1 MIWFDLDQG
10 DHVATDLGTALSQ
23 RPLPPPTHRAT
34 RDRTRPRLVVVSSDT
49 ETVQLLRDTLA
60 DSYEISA
67 LTQPPS
73 ITAIDASDPDV
84 VIVGMRRGGL
94 TADQI
99 VALASRH
106 MRLRSVPIV
115 VMSGDPNLLHDAGR
129 LSSFPGVSF
138 VLLPFDVETIRSV
151 IDSVVRTSAVPRSIR
166 LPDMCPHGFDVA
178 DEHCRRCS

>member
-1 MIWFDLDQG
+1 LATNIG
-10 DHVATDLGTALSQ
+10 VAPSP
-23 RPLPPPTHRAT
+23 RPLTAPTRGTPRLNA
-34 RDRTRPRLVVVSSDT
+34 RPRLVVVSSDA
-49 ETVQLLRDTLA
+49 EIVQLLRDTLA
-60 DSYEISA
+60 NRYEISA
-67 LTQPPS
+67 LTEPPS
-73 ITAIDASDPDV
+73 ITAIDSRNPDV
-84 VIVGMRRGGL
+84 VIVGVRRGGL
-94 TADQI
+94 TADEI
-99 VALASRH
+99 VAMASRH

-151 IDSVVRTSAVPRSIR
+151 VDSAVRQNAMPRSIR